1 MGVLTRLLLRVTT
14 MADFTIIS
22 QNVRGLGDNTKRRQK
37 ADIILLQETHFVPN
51 CEFLWRN
58 EWGGKAMFNGDASN
72 ARGVGILFKRGA
84 DFEIKKVS
92 KDENGRVLIV
102 DISIE
107 KIVYTVCN
115 IYAPNGDHPSFFVN
129 VFKEASG
136 N

>member
-22 QNVRGLGDNTKRRQK
+22 QNVRGLGDNTKRRQMFNYLHRQK

-72 ARGVGILFKRGA
+72 ARGVGILFKTWG
-84 DFEIKKVS
+84 
-92 KDENGRVLIV
+92 
-102 DISIE
+102 
-107 KIVYTVCN
+107 
-115 IYAPNGDHPSFFVN
+115 
-129 VFKEASG
+129 
-136 N
+136 